1 MQIPPPAPFEV
12 IVVTARES
20 QKVQTRSFVSLVFP
34 RRQGRSVLFF
44 AFRESGSQPQP
55 QTFRSRSKTC
65 ALCQHV
71 VITVALSKE
80 QEGRLLIGPQVTNL
94 PHMVAVVGPTGSG
107 KSELGLRIAS
117 SFGGE
122 IVGCDSVQLYRH
134 FDIGSS
140 KLPIAQRRGIPHHLI
155 DVLDPSEICS
165 AGDYARRGRIVLRDI
180 AARGRIPVVVG
191 GTGFY
196 LQALLEGLF
205 PGPARNEEMRARLLE
220 RERRRTGS
228 LHRILKRLDP
238 GAAGKIHSKD
248 VQKTVRALEIGLLE
262 RQPLSQSFG
271 RGRDPLAGFRVIKIG
286 LDPPREELYR
296 ATDARLARMF
306 EGGLLDEVRSILES
320 GVSRTAK
327 PFETLGYKQAL
338 AAVEGRITAAEALAS
353 AQMETRRYAK
363 RQMTWFRRESGV
375 SWLAGFG
382 DNAQVS
388 EAALALVSAR
398 VSE

>member
-1 MQIPPPAPFEV
+1 M
-12 IVVTARES
+12 
-20 QKVQTRSFVSLVFP
+20 
-34 RRQGRSVLFF
+34 
-44 AFRESGSQPQP
+44 
-55 QTFRSRSKTC
+55 
-65 ALCQHV
+65 
-71 VITVALSKE
+71 
-80 QEGRLLIGPQVTNL
+80 LIGPQVTNL
-94 PHMVAVVGPTGSG
+94 PHKLVAVVGPTGSG

-134 FDIGSS
+134 FDIGSG
-140 KLPIAQRRGIPHHLI
+140 KLPIEQRRGITHYLI
-155 DVLDPSEICS
+155 DVLEPGEICS
-165 AGDYARRGRIVLRDI
+165 AGDYARRARILLGEI
-180 AARGRIPVVVG
+180 AARGRLPVVVG

-196 LQALLEGLF
+196 LRALLEGLF
-205 PGPARNEEMRARLLE
+205 PGPARDGGMRMRLME
-220 RERRRTGS
+220 REGRRAGS

-248 VQKTVRALEIGLLE
+248 VQKTVRALEMRLLE
-262 RQPLSQSFG
+262 RQPLSQLFE
-271 RGRDPLAGFRVIKIG
+271 RGREPLVGFRAIKIG

-296 ATDARLARMF
+296 STDARLARMF
-306 EGGLLDEVRSILES
+306 EGGLLEEVRSILAS
-320 GVSRTAK
+320 GVSRAAK

-338 AAVEGRITAAEALAS
+338 AAVEGRMTATEALAS

-363 RQMTWFRRESGV
+363 RQMTWFRREGDV

-382 DNAQVS
+382 DGAAVT